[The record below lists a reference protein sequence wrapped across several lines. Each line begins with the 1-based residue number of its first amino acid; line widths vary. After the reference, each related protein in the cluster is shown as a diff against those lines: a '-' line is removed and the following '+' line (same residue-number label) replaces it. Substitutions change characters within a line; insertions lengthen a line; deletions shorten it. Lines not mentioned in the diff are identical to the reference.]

1 MSVAREI
8 RDLQSRISD
17 MERQVN
23 KLPSRIAQSA
33 GGSGGGGGWEPY
45 VKAAIEDLPDSP
57 PDGSLGYITD
67 GDYAGGWLSF
77 TDSGWRGLNF
87 WEQE

>member
-33 GGSGGGGGWEPY
+33 GGAGGAGGGGGGRY
-45 VKAAIEDLPDSP
+45 
-57 PDGSLGYITD
+57 
-67 GDYAGGWLSF
+67 
-77 TDSGWRGLNF
+77 
-87 WEQE
+87 